1 MPGHS
6 EFGDATTVID
16 GPTVSSSQY
25 AHMHALG
32 AGGRGKGAESPT
44 ARATKPSTFSRTANY
59 FSEERPFLV
68 LIGKKGVVGALQ
80 ELDAHLRNVRAHDH
94 TRIFSRKLTSG
105 FAGGIY
111 QDYLG

>member
-16 GPTVSSSQY
+16 GPTGSSGYGSSSQY

-32 AGGRGKGAESPT
+32 AGGRGKGAESPS
-44 ARATKPSTFSRTANY
+44 AAVKPSTFSRTANY

-80 ELDAHLRNVRAHDH
+80 ELDAQLRAVR
-94 TRIFSRKLTSG
+94 TVTTLTCLVGS
-105 FAGGIY
+105 
-111 QDYLG
+111 

>member
-16 GPTVSSSQY
+16 GPTGSSGYVSSSQY

-32 AGGRGKGAESPT
+32 AGGRSKGAESPS
-44 ARATKPSTFSRTANY
+44 AHVTKPSTFSRTANY

-68 LIGKKGVVGALQ
+68 LIDKKGVVGALQ
-80 ELDAHLRNVRAHDH
+80 ELDAQLRNVGVMITPAY
-94 TRIFSRKLTSG
+94 LMSG
-105 FAGGIY
+105 
-111 QDYLG
+111 